1 VKKSKSR
8 LGTNTLGM
16 LDSTYLNAI
25 RFSLPPLLSPAP
37 GEARPVGHRRPNRLF
52 PPKCEVA
59 VNCESFSTAHCAL
72 RHYPGCA
79 ITRRLVFLV
88 ISVLLAAPI
97 AVWTAAPPL
106 TAEVRK
112 PNGTTAKAPAGW
124 LVIVGGGSMPDA
136 VRNRFLELA
145 GGKNAH
151 LVIIPTAHTKADHLE
166 TMASYPYWKA
176 QKVASVAFLHT
187 RNHDEAND
195 PKFVKPLTEAT
206 GVWFPGGDQSMLV
219 APYRDSLVER
229 ELHRLLARGG
239 VIGGTSAG
247 ASAMSRLM
255 VVGGNPLAQVGT
267 GFGLLPEVVI
277 DQHFHNRNRLPRLL
291 SILTRY
297 PQYLGLGID
306 EETAVV
312 MHGGQ
317 ATILGNAN
325 VRLCLPGAG
334 KDPAQVRVLKA
345 GEKVDLG
352 ALLRRQ
358 TLSAVPR
365 PTAVPVTPMHPDR
378 TATPLTK

>member
-1 VKKSKSR
+1 
-8 LGTNTLGM
+8 
-16 LDSTYLNAI
+16 
-25 RFSLPPLLSPAP
+25 
-37 GEARPVGHRRPNRLF
+37 
-52 PPKCEVA
+52 
-59 VNCESFSTAHCAL
+59 
-72 RHYPGCA
+72 
-79 ITRRLVFLV
+79 
-88 ISVLLAAPI
+88 
-97 AVWTAAPPL
+97 
-106 TAEVRK
+106 
-112 PNGTTAKAPAGW
+112 
-124 LVIVGGGSMPDA
+124 MPDG

-145 GGKNAH
+145 GGKNAR

-166 TMASYPYWKA
+166 TMASYPYWRA
-176 QKVASVAFLHT
+176 QKVASVSFLHT
-187 RNHDEAND
+187 RKHDEAND

-206 GVWFPGGDQSMLV
+206 GVWLPGGDQSMLV
-219 APYRDSLVER
+219 APYRGSLVER
-229 ELHRLLARGG
+229 ELHKLLARGG

-255 VVGGNPLAQVGT
+255 IVGGNPLAQVGT

-297 PQYLGLGID
+297 PQYVGLGID

-312 MHGGQ
+312 VHGGQ

-325 VRLCLPGAG
+325 VRLCLPGES
-334 KDPAQVRVLKA
+334 KNPAQVRVLKA

-365 PTAVPVTPMHPDR
+365 PTAVPVTSMHADR